1 MPFYDGNDYDP
12 DLPRQILQALDNS
25 GSGGIEYP
33 ESQPFAKRSGFFKC
47 MQYLK
52 AQGYIKVNIQLDRER
67 GPNFSIRDAFITQKG
82 KKELEFLIDES
93 PNL

>member
-1 MPFYDGNDYDP
+1 MPFDNGNDYDP
-12 DLPRQILQALDNS
+12 DLPRQILQALDNV

-33 ESQPFAKRSGFFKC
+33 GRQPFAKRPGFLKC

-52 AQGYIKVNIQLDRER
+52 AQDYIKVNIQLDRGR
-67 GPNFSIRDAFITQKG
+67 GPNFSIRDAFIIQKG

>member
-1 MPFYDGNDYDP
+1 MPLDNGNDYDP
-12 DLPRQILQALDNS
+12 DLPRQILQALDNA

-33 ESQPFAKRSGFFKC
+33 ESQSFAKRPGFLKC

-52 AQGYIKVNIQLDRER
+52 AQNYIKVDIQLDRGR

-93 PNL
+93 PIR